1 MVLHLN
7 VLFRSQKRLRDGG
20 FTWYTSYCLEQI
32 TILLLHFLH
41 WYFILDFRLKMDLTR
56 KLEDNSRAHNDERNV
71 SIGLDLT
78 NVPGAFEFLKLILVS
93 SPIRLEGL
101 ELGSHEYQSLD

>member
-1 MVLHLN
+1 
-7 VLFRSQKRLRDGG
+7 
-20 FTWYTSYCLEQI
+20 
-32 TILLLHFLH
+32 
-41 WYFILDFRLKMDLTR
+41 MDLTR
-56 KLEDNSRAHNDERNV
+56 KLEDDSRAQNGERNV
-71 SIGLDLT
+71 STGFSLT